1 MKTKLHFLI
10 LLFCASAATRAQTTL
25 ISEGFDDFDALTA
38 GNITILSEGFDN
50 VSALPVGGWS
60 TLNTS
65 VPVGT
70 TGWFQGDGTSI
81 PSQSGAPTSCIQ
93 ANFSNV
99 SGDNTISN
107 WLIAPTRS
115 LQNGDVIKFWT
126 RTATPGTTPYPDRL
140 EVRLSQLGS
149 GSVAPSSPLDVGSY
163 TVLLTEI
170 NPMLVPNGYPND
182 GYRRYTLTVTGLT
195 GPTDCNV
202 AFRYFVTNGG
212 PAGTNSNLISI
223 DTFSITRS
231 GPTSWNLEDAG
242 DIPTI
247 YSWLQTGGS
256 AVGHIAPQAGSPT
269 ACIVAFGYNAFDA
282 TVNKW
287 LIAPVQQL
295 QNGDLIKFWT
305 RCRGNNPNTPERL
318 EVRLSTVGY
327 ASIIPDS
334 ISNVGS
340 FSTILTQINPTL
352 NLGSYPTTYTE
363 YTLPISG
370 LSGLTDCRVA
380 FRYFVTGT
388 ATVLAGD
395 SVAIDTFSI
404 VRPALANE
412 TFNLASKITLSP
424 NPVND
429 AFQLSFNDDVDTS
442 KLKISICDLNGRMIK
457 SFEKANSYSI
467 ADLEAGVYMVKVADG
482 NLFET
487 KRIIKN

>member
-10 LLFCASAATRAQTTL
+10 LLFCATAATRAQTTL

-126 RTATPGTTPYPDRL
+126 RTATPGTNPYPDRL

-149 GSVAPSSPLDVGSY
+149 SSVAPSSPLDVGSY

-182 GYRRYTLTVTGLT
+182 GYGEYTITVAGLSGT
-195 GPTDCNV
+195 VDCQI

-212 PAGTNSNLISI
+212 PAGVNSNVISI
-223 DTFSITRS
+223 DSFSITRN
-231 GPTSWNLEDAG
+231 GVNSWTKENSSEPRG
-242 DIPTI
+242 
-247 YSWLQTGGS
+247 YNWQQTNGGS
-256 AVGHIAPQAGSPT
+256 GQIAAQAGPLNSCITTFGLSATAMISNWFIAPTTS
-269 ACIVAFGYNAFDA
+269 I
-282 TVNKW
+282 
-287 LIAPVQQL
+287 
-295 QNGDLIKFWT
+295 QNGDIVKFWT
-305 RCRGNNPNTPERL
+305 RSRGVFPNRPERL
-318 EVRLSTVGY
+318 EVRLSKVGA
-327 ASIIPDS
+327 ASLLPNSALD
-334 ISNVGS
+334 VGS
-340 FSTILTQINPTL
+340 YTTVLLQINATL
-352 NLGSYPTTYTE
+352 NNGVYPIVYTE
-363 YTLPISG
+363 YSLPISG
-370 LSGLTDCRVA
+370 LTGLTDCRVA
-380 FRYFVTGT
+380 FRYYISN
-388 ATVLAGD
+388 AYSD
-395 SVAIDTFSI
+395 EIAIDTFSI

-429 AFQLSFNDDVDTS
+429 AFQLSFNDDVDAS
-442 KLKISICDLNGRMIK
+442 NLKVEIYDLNGRIIK
-457 SFEKANSYSI
+457 LFEKSESYSI
-467 ADLEAGVYMVKVADG
+467 ADLESGVYMVAISDG
-482 NLFET
+482 NLSET